1 VQSSAKM
8 LSDAIGLATVRAG
21 RAFGIPT
28 NATAYWNRRFAK
40 GARHAGLT
48 HSPGISNDYCTVRMR
63 MPVATS
69 RAREEMGE
77 CFALGFRFAL
87 IGPAGSLAATTT
99 HALLAGKV
107 QRKVLNGVAGLAAGG
122 ASLDRQKSRQF
133 VPYSDCRSMANA
145 C

>member
-77 CFALGFRFAL
+77 YFALGFRFAL
-87 IGPAGSLAATTT
+87 IGPVRLDVREHHTRSLCAQSPAQSEQWCCWFGRRRSIFGSAEIAAIC
-99 HALLAGKV
+99 AL
-107 QRKVLNGVAGLAAGG
+107 QRLP
-122 ASLDRQKSRQF
+122 LDG
-133 VPYSDCRSMANA
+133 
-145 C
+145 